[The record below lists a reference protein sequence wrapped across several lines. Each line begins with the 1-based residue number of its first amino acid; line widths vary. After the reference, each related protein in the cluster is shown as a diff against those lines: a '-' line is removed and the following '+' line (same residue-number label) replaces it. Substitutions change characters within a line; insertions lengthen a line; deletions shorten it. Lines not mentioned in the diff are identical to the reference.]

1 MKNLE
6 KYLLKLE
13 TELADIRE
21 RLNAGADEAE
31 LARLEAKT
39 GCALPEEFKE
49 LYLSFDG
56 ENQRETGFMAGFMF
70 LPLKSVIYEYEFF
83 KGADEELTAMGTRA
97 VKEEPLSRL
106 CYVPFA
112 FDSSRAFLVVDLSP
126 ASKGKYGQI
135 VAVDYDC
142 NRAYLL
148 ADSMDGFFGRMA
160 AWLEEGILTVHKEDG
175 GEAFLTE
182 ASGHL
187 FNSLEKLSI
196 QEESAETEISL
207 PAGFWQERYKNKA
220 IAKQVLDKEK
230 SMLLAGKTVDCAL
243 FGQMDNLKEL
253 IFHDCRLEHLE
264 GIAKAQQLKRLIF
277 AGCTF
282 DGEDLSALSQAPAL
296 KELSLN
302 VMDASGLAALAGL
315 GTLRSLSIR
324 EITGVELEKLADFG
338 KLQELSIEKM
348 GLHDGGFLKELKN
361 LKKLD
366 LHWQVMD
373 NLDFLPALTKLTEFN
388 LSAPAADEEGLAAVS
403 GLKKLKEFVYPVRD
417 LKVYANHPNLEKV
430 GMAPGGVQGFE
441 AFAGSKV
448 NSFMVCGSLT
458 ADNNKWNS
466 YAQGAD
472 GETGN
477 APRSEDEEMKWLAGK
492 MEQYVKIYSYGRKG
506 TPDGLKR

>member
-1 MKNLE
+1 MRNME

-13 TELADIRE
+13 PAFPGIRE

-31 LARLEAKT
+31 LVRLEEKT
-39 GCALPEEFKE
+39 EHTLPEEFRE

-56 ENQRETGFMAGFMF
+56 EDQRETGFMAGFMF
-70 LPLKSVIYEYEFF
+70 LPLKSVLYEYEFF
-83 KGADEELTAMGTRA
+83 KGVDEELTAMGTRA
-97 VKEEPLSRL
+97 LKEEPLSEL
-106 CYVPFA
+106 CYIPFA

-126 ASKGKYGQI
+126 APEGKSGQI

-142 NRAYLL
+142 NRTYLL
-148 ADSMDGFFGRMA
+148 ADSMDEFFGRMA
-160 AWLEEGILTVHKEDG
+160 AWLEEGILIVNTEDG
-175 GEAFLTE
+175 QEAFLME

-196 QEESAETEISL
+196 QEESADTGIPL
-207 PAGFWQERYKNKA
+207 PAGFWQERYKNKSV
-220 IAKQVLDKEK
+220 AKQVLDKEK
-230 SMLLAGKTVDCAL
+230 SLLIIKKTVDCAL

-253 IFHDCRLEHLE
+253 ILHDCRLEHLE
-264 GIAKAQQLKRLIF
+264 GIAEAQQLKKLIF
-277 AGCTF
+277 ARCTF

-302 VMDASGLAALAGL
+302 VMDASGLASLAGL

-324 EITGVELEKLADFG
+324 EITGMELEKLGDFG
-338 KLQELSIEKM
+338 KLQELSIEGM
-348 GLHDGGFLKELKN
+348 GLHDGDFLKELRN

-373 NLDFLPALTKLTEFN
+373 NLDFLPALAKLTEFH
-388 LSAPAADEEGLAAVS
+388 LAAPAADEKGLAAVS
-403 GLKKLKEFVYPVRD
+403 ELKKLKEFVYPVRD
-417 LKVYANHPNLEKV
+417 LKVYANHPNLVTV

-448 NSFMVCGSLT
+448 NSFIVCGSLT

-466 YAQGAD
+466 YASEAD
-472 GETGN
+472 GETCDT
-477 APRSEDEEMKWLAGK
+477 PRSENEEMEQLEVK
-492 MEQYVKIYSYGRKG
+492 MGQYVKIYSYGRKG
-506 TPDGLKR
+506 TPNGLKR